1 MSFKPFHQHL
11 LVKGKITNPTKS
23 TDVLNQWLIDLVHK
37 VDMEVLAG
45 PNSVYCDHPGNEGIT
60 GTIVLSTSHASIHIW
75 DSSTPGDFQFDIYS
89 CKKFSPEDVLE
100 HLNLFGLTEYGYI
113 VVDRNERL
121 SISDSGSGVFHQ

>member
-1 MSFKPFHQHL
+1 
-11 LVKGKITNPTKS
+11 
-23 TDVLNQWLIDLVHK
+23 
-37 VDMEVLAG
+37 MEVLAG

-89 CKKFSPEDVLE
+89 CKKFRPEDVLE